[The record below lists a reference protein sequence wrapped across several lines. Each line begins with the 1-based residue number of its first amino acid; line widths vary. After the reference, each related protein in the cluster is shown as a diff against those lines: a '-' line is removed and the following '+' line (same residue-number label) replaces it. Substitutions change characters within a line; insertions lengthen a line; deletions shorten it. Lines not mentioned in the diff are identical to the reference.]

1 MEPEY
6 YNPVALQPS
15 ITSTLSSLPTTLQ
28 PANQSL
34 QSIKPRN
41 LFVGRKT
48 LNTLGK
54 VGVGLVQPYAL
65 MGQTVSDLL
74 SRSNTIAANATT
86 NANSSVTG
94 TQNASTTSLSPKAQK
109 GLDIANV
116 GLSLLD
122 NNVKAFQRDYS
133 GKRGNLTKGL
143 DTAFDATA
151 TALMAAVP
159 GIGTAIGAAM
169 KAGSMVGKAMQ
180 NYLGTGTDG
189 MTTGDA
195 ILNSSFFA
203 LSPISWINGW
213 TGKKADVIRGDQQV
227 LSSSSYA
234 DTAGDIENAL
244 TYSGKKY
251 GGFSNRARIKA
262 NRKIAAAKADQ
273 FTTKDILTE
282 AGKDFLRQNTSQ
294 DMYSNRR
301 QLLNGGFN
309 MNNIA
314 FGRDGMKIK
323 NINDT
328 KEFLKNLDTL
338 KKKRKEDEEFNKELS
353 NPTSKN
359 LLPSGALHA
368 RLHHIEQDGVIT
380 NKGIPVLEKEGGEI
394 KQIAEIEK
402 EEIIFRECITKKLE
416 ELSKEGTDEAAIE
429 AGKILVNEI
438 LFNTIDEDKFIEKVE

>member
-6 YNPVALQPS
+6 YNPIWS
-15 ITSTLSSLPTTLQ
+15 STLIPLQQSTAPSLPTTLQ
-28 PANQSL
+28 PANQSI
-34 QSIKPRN
+34 QPIKPRN
-41 LFVGRKT
+41 MFAGRKA
-48 LNTLGK
+48 LNILGD
-54 VGVGLVQPYAL
+54 VGLGIVSPYAL
-65 MGQTVSDLL
+65 ATNKLL
-74 SRSNTIAANATT
+74 EKTNNTAANATT
-86 NANSSVTG
+86 TANSSVAG
-94 TQNASTTSLSPKAQK
+94 TQNVSTTSLSPGAQK
-109 GLDIANV
+109 GINAANTA
-116 GLSLLD
+116 LSLLD

-143 DTAFDATA
+143 DTAFDAASTA
-151 TALMAAVP
+151 VMAIP
-159 GIGTAIGAAM
+159 GIGTAIGAIM

-195 ILNSSFFA
+195 ILNSSFFS

-227 LSSSSYA
+227 LNSSSYA

-262 NRKIAAAKADQ
+262 NKKIAAAKADQ

-323 NINDT
+323 NISDT